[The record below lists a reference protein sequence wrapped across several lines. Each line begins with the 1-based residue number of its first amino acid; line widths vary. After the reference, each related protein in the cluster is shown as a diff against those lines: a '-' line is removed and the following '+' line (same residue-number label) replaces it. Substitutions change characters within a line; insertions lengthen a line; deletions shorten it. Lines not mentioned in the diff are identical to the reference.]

1 MLSLLASPCGL
12 SVSGRALLNRA
23 TELPVYV
30 TKDADRAELLSL
42 AAAAET
48 EARDSGAS
56 PEWPRDSELLCQE
69 WRLIA
74 TTRTAG
80 SDALQQMA
88 KQPALGTFR
97 VAQNWKER
105 DGTLR
110 CDNVVSIGRPNDG
123 LLSAWTLLPAGGQS
137 SLKLLHKARVVSEG
151 QPLRI
156 TIELDAVVLDGN
168 RKAGEPVEP
177 ILQLPLPPRL
187 APGLP
192 PPPALPVPGLA
203 AAVEEAGTF
212 EVTLLDEQLRVV
224 RGRTPGGAGGG
235 EVLRVFARDTTGGE
249 LPTW

>member
-23 TELPVYV
+23 TEMPVYV

-56 PEWPRDSELLCQE
+56 PEWPRDSELLCQD

-74 TTRTAG
+74 TTRTTG

-105 DGTLR
+105 HGTLR

-168 RKAGEPVEP
+168 RKAGDEAEIIAQAPF
-177 ILQLPLPPRL
+177 PPRL
-187 APGLP
+187 IPNVPPPQLPIPGLKE
-192 PPPALPVPGLA
+192 
-203 AAVEEAGTF
+203 AVEEAGTF
-212 EVTLLDEQLRVV
+212 DVTVLDESDDVEKLLVARSA
-224 RGRTPGGAGGG
+224 RG
-235 EVLRVFARDTTGGE
+235 EVRVFAWAQDVNV
-249 LPTW
+249 